1 MTSSVPGL
9 ISWTIILVSI
19 ATFVARIILPFR
31 RPTTS
36 APPVGEDS
44 TSHTERLVT
53 YALGY
58 GILAAVFREGAAQ
71 TFLADHVGMTVGF
84 TRQLGTTMI
93 VMAFVPFTLLVAAWA
108 TPRDSDRWIME
119 KPVWLAG
126 YISVPLMLTLGTH
139 ARSLDQYIDR
149 TEGWQTVAYFSVFSA
164 WCAAVGGPLVYVSV
178 RDLIVRGNLRR
189 KHIATYLVILIAG
202 AWTTEEAISI
212 FASSVFAATGTGT
225 PFVEFRFAA
234 NENNFVYILLLGAI
248 IAIIRPIYLLLE
260 LADLDPTARS
270 IRKLQPLRDDLVAVC
285 KHEIPGLDEKYHA
298 AAGSGRREA
307 LQRMTVEIRDCLL
320 VLGRFAKPIRDDGDP
335 AMASA
340 LQVAG
345 ALDHKRSGGAPGD
358 YIRLHAA
365 DRDRDL
371 IEEVRALN
379 KIASR
384 WEQAKQSVISAH
396 A

>member
-19 ATFVARIILPFR
+19 ATFVARIILLFR
-31 RPTTS
+31 RPTTFS
-36 APPVGEDS
+36 LTASQDN

-58 GILAAVFREGAAQ
+58 GILAAVFREGDTQ
-71 TFLADHVGMTVGF
+71 NFLADHVGVTVGF

-93 VMAFVPFTLLVAAWA
+93 VMAFVPFALLVAAWA
-108 TPRDSDRWIME
+108 TPRDSARWTME
-119 KPVWLAG
+119 KPAWVAG
-126 YISVPLMLTLGTH
+126 YLSVPLMLVFGTH
-139 ARSLDQYIDR
+139 ARSLGQYIDR

-178 RDLIVRGNLRR
+178 RDLVGGNLRG
-189 KHIATYLVILIAG
+189 KHIATYLVILFAG

-212 FASSVFAATGTGT
+212 LTSSVFAATGSGT
-225 PFVEFRFAA
+225 SFVEFRFAA
-234 NENNFVYILLLGAI
+234 NENNFVYILGLGAI

-260 LADLDPTARS
+260 MADLDPAARA
-270 IRKLQPLRDDLVAVC
+270 IRKLRPLRDDLVAVC
-285 KHEIPGLDEKYHA
+285 KNDIPGLDEKYHA
-298 AAGSGRREA
+298 AAGSGRKEA

-320 VLGRFAKPIRDDGDP
+320 VLGRFATPIREHADP

-379 KIASR
+379 KVASR
-384 WEQAKQSVISAH
+384 WEQAKQSVISTH

>member
-9 ISWTIILVSI
+9 ISWTIVLLSI
-19 ATFVARIILPFR
+19 AAFIARVVLLFR
-31 RPTTS
+31 PSVTPAPS
-36 APPVGEDS
+36 ARQDN

-58 GILAAVFREGAAQ
+58 GILAAVFREGGAQ
-71 TFLADHVGMTVGF
+71 HFLADHAGMTLGF

-93 VMAFVPFTLLVAAWA
+93 VMAFVPFVLLVAAWA

-119 KPVWLAG
+119 KPVWVVG
-126 YISVPLMLTLGTH
+126 YVSVPLMLVLGTH

-178 RDLIVRGNLRR
+178 RDLVRGNLRG
-189 KHIATYLVILIAG
+189 KHVATYLVILFAG
-202 AWTTEEAISI
+202 AWTTEESISI

-225 PFVEFRFAA
+225 SFVDFRFAA

-260 LADLDPTARS
+260 LADLDPAARS
-270 IRKLQPLRDDLVAVC
+270 IRKLRPLRDDLVAVC
-285 KHEIPGLDEKYHA
+285 RNDIPGLDEKYHA
-298 AAGSGRREA
+298 AAGSGRKEA
-307 LQRMTVEIRDCLL
+307 LQRLTVEVRDCLL
-320 VLGRFAKPIRDDGDP
+320 ILGRFAAPIREHADP

-345 ALDHKRSGGAPGD
+345 ALENKRSGGAPGD

-384 WEQAKQSVISAH
+384 WEQAKQSAIGTH

>member
-9 ISWTIILVSI
+9 ISWTIIFLSV
-19 ATFVARIILPFR
+19 ATFVARITLLFR
-31 RPTTS
+31 RPPTLPSS
-36 APPVGEDS
+36 ASQDN

-58 GILAAVFREGAAQ
+58 GILAAVFREGKAQ
-71 TFLADHVGMTVGF
+71 SFLSDHIGVTVGF

-93 VMAFVPFTLLVAAWA
+93 VMAFVPFVLLVAAWA
-108 TPRDSDRWIME
+108 TPRDSARWIME
-119 KPVWLAG
+119 KPVWVAG
-126 YISVPLMLTLGTH
+126 YLSVPFMLILGTH

-178 RDLIVRGNLRR
+178 RDLVVRGSLRG
-189 KHIATYLVILIAG
+189 KHIATYLVILFAG

-225 PFVEFRFAA
+225 SFVEFRFAA

-248 IAIIRPIYLLLE
+248 IAIIMPIYLLLE
-260 LADLDPTARS
+260 MADLDPAARS
-270 IRKLQPLRDDLVAVC
+270 IRKLQPLRDNLVAVC
-285 KHEIPGLDEKYHA
+285 KNDIPGLDGKYHA

-320 VLGRFAKPIRDDGDP
+320 VLGRFATPIRDDIDP

-384 WEQAKQSVISAH
+384 WEQAKQSVISTH